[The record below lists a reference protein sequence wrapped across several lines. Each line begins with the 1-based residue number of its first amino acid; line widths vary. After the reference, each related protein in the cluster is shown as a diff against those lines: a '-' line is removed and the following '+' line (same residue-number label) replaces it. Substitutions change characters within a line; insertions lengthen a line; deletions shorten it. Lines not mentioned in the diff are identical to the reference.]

1 MPPGKRAF
9 SSDPALTMET
19 NDQIQTSDIPA
30 ASDVPAAAEGQQQDR
45 RGGGKGGERRGGRG
59 RDRDN
64 RRGQERD
71 SEWQERVV
79 QIRRV
84 SKTVKGGKKMSFRA
98 IVVVGNERG
107 QVGVGVGKAGDV
119 IGAVRKGVADGKK
132 HLVKV
137 PLTRTSSIP
146 TISNGRDGA
155 ASVLI
160 RPAAPGTG
168 VIAGGSIRTVLEL
181 AGIKNVLAKRLG
193 SKTPL
198 NNARAAMEALSALR
212 TPKETAK
219 ERGISLEQIYS

>member
-1 MPPGKRAF
+1 MTNTPTKKENQTNLDNVPSANPNEQKR
-9 SSDPALTMET
+9 SNRN
-19 NDQIQTSDIPA
+19 ND
-30 ASDVPAAAEGQQQDR
+30 R
-45 RGGGKGGERRGGRG
+45 KR
-59 RDRDN
+59 N
-64 RRGQERD
+64 RRGDSKNERD

-98 IVVVGNERG
+98 IIVVGNEKG

-119 IGAVRKGVADGKK
+119 IGAVRKGVSDGKK
-132 HLVKV
+132 NLVRV
-137 PLTRTSSIP
+137 PLTPNNSIP
-146 TISNGRDGA
+146 TLSIGRDGA
-155 ASVLI
+155 ANVLL

-198 NNARAAMEALSALR
+198 NNARAAMLALSQLR
-212 TPKETAK
+212 THKSVSR
-219 ERGISLEQIYS
+219 ERGIALEQLYS

>member
-1 MPPGKRAF
+1 
-9 SSDPALTMET
+9 
-19 NDQIQTSDIPA
+19 
-30 ASDVPAAAEGQQQDR
+30 
-45 RGGGKGGERRGGRG
+45 
-59 RDRDN
+59 
-64 RRGQERD
+64 
-71 SEWQERVV
+71 
-79 QIRRV
+79 
-84 SKTVKGGKKMSFRA
+84 MSFRA

-146 TISNGRDGA
+146 TLSNGRDGA

-198 NNARAAMEALSALR
+198 NNARAAMQALEGLR
-212 TPKETAK
+212 THKETAK

>member
-1 MPPGKRAF
+1 MTNSQTKKENQTNLDNVPSANPNEQRKSNRNNDRKR
-9 SSDPALTMET
+9 
-19 NDQIQTSDIPA
+19 
-30 ASDVPAAAEGQQQDR
+30 
-45 RGGGKGGERRGGRG
+45 
-59 RDRDN
+59 N
-64 RRGQERD
+64 RRGDSKNERD

-98 IVVVGNERG
+98 IVVVGNEKG

-119 IGAVRKGVADGKK
+119 IGAVRKGVSDGKK
-132 HLVKV
+132 NLVRV
-137 PLTRTSSIP
+137 PLTPNNSIP
-146 TISNGRDGA
+146 TLSIGRNGA
-155 ASVLI
+155 ANVLI

-198 NNARAAMEALSALR
+198 NNARAAMVALSQLR
-212 TPKETAK
+212 THKSVSR
-219 ERGISLEQIYS
+219 ERGISLEQLYS